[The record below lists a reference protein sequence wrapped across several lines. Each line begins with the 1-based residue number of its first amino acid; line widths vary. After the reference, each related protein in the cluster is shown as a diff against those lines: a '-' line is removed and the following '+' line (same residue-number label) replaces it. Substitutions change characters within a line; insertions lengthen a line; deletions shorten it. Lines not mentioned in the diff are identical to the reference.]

1 MTYKIN
7 NTENVEI
14 TQIIDGT
21 IDQTTDLTLIGK
33 NVSGYGEYI
42 NENFLKLLENFASTT
57 EPSNKITGQLW
68 FDTSVNKLKVY
79 DGSRFKAAPYDF
91 HEIWV

>member
-42 NENFLKLLENFASTT
+42 N
-57 EPSNKITGQLW
+57 
-68 FDTSVNKLKVY
+68 
-79 DGSRFKAAPYDF
+79 
-91 HEIWV
+91 